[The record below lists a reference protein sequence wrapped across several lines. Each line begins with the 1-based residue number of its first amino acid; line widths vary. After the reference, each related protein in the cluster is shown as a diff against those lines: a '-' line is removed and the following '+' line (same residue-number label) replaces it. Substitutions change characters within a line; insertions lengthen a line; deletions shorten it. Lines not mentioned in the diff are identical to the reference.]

1 MSQTFLAKRPH
12 ETFETFKK
20 YIYCEYILHKQ
31 PNEPDTWQKTAMCRA
46 RRMKEHKTGQGC
58 NDMSRT

>member
-12 ETFETFKK
+12 EKFEKFK
-20 YIYCEYILHKQ
+20 EH
-31 PNEPDTWQKTAMCRA
+31 DTWQQTAMCQA
-46 RRMKEHKTGQGC
+46 RRMKEHKTGQEC